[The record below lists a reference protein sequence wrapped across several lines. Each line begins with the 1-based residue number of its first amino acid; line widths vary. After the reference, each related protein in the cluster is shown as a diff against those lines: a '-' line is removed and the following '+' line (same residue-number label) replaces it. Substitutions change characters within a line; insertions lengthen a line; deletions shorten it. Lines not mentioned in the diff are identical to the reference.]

1 LEVHVNRKALI
12 PVGVVMVAAVIAIG
26 VVAVKSGEPT
36 FVAVGGG
43 VDLGKAQKHAAA
55 RTDPLVQLANGALSA
70 AAGNAG
76 SQLALVSDAQPTDGE
91 VALLALT
98 NQARAS
104 NGLSPVTFDQ
114 TMLRVARARAA
125 AQIPDGALSHYNSL
139 GDLAFVGLLAEAG
152 VTYTLAG
159 ENLAR
164 AAPADTSA
172 VANLNDALLNS
183 PTHRA
188 NILEPTFNRLAIGE
202 AGPSIQRVAFAEIFR
217 NAPDEASATPAQ

>member
-1 LEVHVNRKALI
+1 MNRKTLI
-12 PVGVVMVAAVIAIG
+12 PVGVALVTAVIAIG
-26 VVAVKSGEPT
+26 VLVAKNGEPA

-55 RTDPLVQLANGALSA
+55 RTDPLAQLANGALSA

-76 SQLALVSDAQPTDGE
+76 SQLALVSDGQPTDDE

-125 AQIPDGALSHYNSL
+125 AQIPDGPLSHYNSL

-164 AAPADTSA
+164 AAPADPTV
-172 VANLNDALLNS
+172 VAHLNDALLNS

-202 AGPSIQRVAFAEIFR
+202 AAPSIQRVTFAEIFR
-217 NAPDEASATPAQ
+217 NVPDEASATPAQ

>member
-1 LEVHVNRKALI
+1 VQHRKTLI
-12 PVGVVMVAAVIAIG
+12 PVAIVLVTALVVG
-26 VVAVKSGEPT
+26 LVAVKGSEPT
-36 FVAVGGG
+36 FTAVGGG

-55 RTDPLVQLANGALSA
+55 RTDPLAQLANGALSA

-76 SQLALVSDAQPTDGE
+76 SQLALVSDAQPTDAE

-98 NQARAS
+98 NQERAN
-104 NGLSPVTFDQ
+104 NGLSPVTFDE

-125 AQIPDGALSHYNSL
+125 AQIPDGPLSHYNSL

-152 VTYTLAG
+152 VTYSLAG

-164 AAPADTSA
+164 AAPADATV
-172 VANLNDALLNS
+172 VAHLNDALMNS

-188 NILEPTFNRLAIGE
+188 NILEPSFNRLAIGE
-202 AGPSIQRVAFAEIFR
+202 AAPSIQRVAFAEIFR
-217 NAPDEASATPAQ
+217 SAPDDASATPAQ

>member
-1 LEVHVNRKALI
+1 LEVHVSHRKTLI
-12 PVGVVMVAAVIAIG
+12 PAGVAVLVVVLGVGIL
-26 VVAVKSGEPT
+26 AVKSSEPT

-43 VDLGKAQKHAAA
+43 VELGKAQKHAAA
-55 RTDPLVQLANGALSA
+55 RTDPLAQLANGALSA

-76 SQLALVSDAQPTDGE
+76 SALSMVSDGQPTDAE

-98 NQARAS
+98 NSARAS
-104 NGLSPVTFDQ
+104 NGLAPVTFDQ

-125 AQIPDGALSHYNSL
+125 AQIPDGPLSHYNTL

-152 VTYTLAG
+152 VEYTLAG

-164 AAPADTSA
+164 AAPADATV
-172 VANLNDALLNS
+172 VAHLNDALLNS

-188 NILEPTFNRLAIGE
+188 NILEPSFNRLAIGE
-202 AGPSIQRVAFAEIFR
+202 AAPTVQRVAFAEIFR
-217 NAPDEASATPAQ
+217 SAPEDATPAL

>member
-1 LEVHVNRKALI
+1 LEVHVNHRKTLI
-12 PVGVVMVAAVIAIG
+12 PAGVAVLVVVLGVGIL
-26 VVAVKSGEPT
+26 AVKSSEPT

-43 VDLGKAQKHAAA
+43 VELAKAHKHAAA
-55 RTDPLVQLANGALSA
+55 RTDPLAQLANGALSA

-76 SQLALVSDAQPTDGE
+76 SALSMVSDGQPTDAE

-98 NQARAS
+98 NSARAS
-104 NGLSPVTFDQ
+104 NGLAPVTFDQ

-125 AQIPDGALSHYNSL
+125 AQIPDGPLSHYNTL

-152 VTYTLAG
+152 VEYTLAG

-164 AAPADTSA
+164 AAPADATV
-172 VANLNDALLNS
+172 VAHLNDALLNS

-188 NILEPTFNRLAIGE
+188 NILEPSFNRLAIGE
-202 AGPSIQRVAFAEIFR
+202 AAPTVQRVAFAEIFR
-217 NAPDEASATPAQ
+217 SAPEDATPAQ

>member
-1 LEVHVNRKALI
+1 MNRKTLI
-12 PVGVVMVAAVIAIG
+12 PAGIAVLAVAIAVGIL
-26 VVAVKSGEPT
+26 AVKSSGPT
-36 FVAVGGG
+36 FVPVGGG

-55 RTDPLVQLANGALSA
+55 RTDPLAQLANGALSA

-76 SQLALVSDAQPTDGE
+76 SPLALVSDAQPTDAE
-91 VALLALT
+91 LALLDLT
-98 NQARAS
+98 NAERAS
-104 NGLSPVTFDQ
+104 NGLASVTFDQ

-125 AQIPDGALSHYNSL
+125 AQIPDGPLSHYNSL

-152 VTYTLAG
+152 VPYSLAG

-164 AAPADTSA
+164 AAPADATV
-172 VANLNDALLNS
+172 VAHLNDALMNS

-202 AGPSIQRVAFAEIFR
+202 AAPSIQRVAFAEIFR
-217 NAPDEASATPAQ
+217 SAPEDATPAQ